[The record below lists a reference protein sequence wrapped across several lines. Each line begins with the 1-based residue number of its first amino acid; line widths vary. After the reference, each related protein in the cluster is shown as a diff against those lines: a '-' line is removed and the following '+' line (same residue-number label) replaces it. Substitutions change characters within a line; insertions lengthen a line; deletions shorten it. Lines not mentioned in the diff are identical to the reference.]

1 MLLTIPEKL
10 AALAEKADFPLYV
23 AGGAVRDALCG
34 FPYSDFDL
42 AAPAPA
48 EKLAALAA
56 ECGFK
61 INGTYKNTGT
71 VNLSDGQYKYE
82 FTSFRKDIYRGGEHA
97 PANVTFTDDIEEDAK
112 RRDFKCNA
120 LYYDIKKG
128 GIVDPLGGLEDV
140 RDRTVN
146 TTRDADEVFSEDGLR
161 LMRLARQAA
170 QLGFVPSLETIL
182 GAKFNAAR
190 IGLISAERIYAELL
204 LLLHADEKYARR
216 YAHYEGLKILE
227 VTEVLNYILPELA
240 AGKGLAQRSDF
251 HDHDVL
257 EHSFRTCKYADGSI
271 RLAALLHDV
280 GKPAAYLQTGRY
292 HGHDV
297 LGEGIAREIL
307 QRLKAPKKTTDLV
320 CRLTALHMYDL
331 DGKARESKIRAFA
344 VKNHDVYEPLLLLKQ
359 ADYSGCK
366 DDLSLCPTI
375 AKWNAVTDKMK
386 KEGVPFTLRELA
398 VRGDELRGIVPA
410 PETAKVLQKLLLFCA
425 QDGRR
430 NQKETLLREA
440 AHIALEIQREEAAH
454 IALEIQREEA
464 AHPAQGQPKEKEEKR

>member
-1 MLLTIPEKL
+1 M
-10 AALAEKADFPLYV
+10 
-23 AGGAVRDALCG
+23 R
-34 FPYSDFDL
+34 
-42 AAPAPA
+42 
-48 EKLAALAA
+48 
-56 ECGFK
+56 
-61 INGTYKNTGT
+61 
-71 VNLSDGQYKYE
+71 
-82 FTSFRKDIYRGGEHA
+82 
-97 PANVTFTDDIEEDAK
+97 FTDKIEEDAL
-112 RRDFKCNA
+112 RRDFTCNA
-120 LYYDIKKG
+120 VYCDLKTG
-128 GIVDPLGGLEDV
+128 EVCDPLGGQKDIEE
-140 RDRTVN
+140 RRMA
-146 TTRDADEVFSEDGLR
+146 TTRPADEVFSEDGLR

-190 IGLISAERIYAELL
+190 INLISAERIYAELL
-204 LLLHADEKYARR
+204 LLLHADEKYARQ

-297 LGEGIAREIL
+297 LGEGIARVIL
-307 QRLKAPKKTTDLV
+307 QRLKAPKKTTELV

-454 IALEIQREEA
+454 
-464 AHPAQGQPKEKEEKR
+464 PAQGQPKEKEEKR